1 MRYSRDMRGY
11 GSNPPSPNW
20 PGSANVAVQIVLNY
34 EEGGENCILHG
45 DSASEAFLSEI
56 PGALPWPGQ
65 RHWNMESVYEYGARA
80 GFWRLHRLFTDL
92 DVPVTVYG
100 VATALMRSPEQLRA
114 MQDAGWEIASHGYKW
129 VEHRDMPREVE
140 REQIAQAIRLHT
152 LATGERPRGWYT
164 GRCSVNTV
172 DLVSEDGGFD
182 YVSDTYDDD
191 LPYWRE
197 HEGHAQLVIPYTLE
211 ANDMRFG
218 TPNGFNS
225 GDQFYAY
232 LKDTFDTLY
241 AEGAAGRP
249 KMFSVGLHC
258 RLIGRPGRLAALKRF
273 IDYVKSHDKVWFAR
287 RIDIARH
294 WAAEHPYRKPALAPS
309 RMSEAEFVATFGGVV
324 RNGAGLARAAWNGE
338 LSPAN
343 DSAYGLFFALRT
355 QFRSFPPEA
364 QIGLFKEY
372 TDLGARI
379 EKARIVEDAGQSQ
392 RLDVMTPQQQSTL
405 RHMIEAYE
413 QKFGFGVIFTVRDY
427 TTATLLTAL
436 EGRLANDRQTEIAV
450 TSRELERL
458 LQLQVEG
465 VFERFAA
472 AQA

>member
-1 MRYSRDMRGY
+1 
-11 GSNPPSPNW
+11 
-20 PGSANVAVQIVLNY
+20 
-34 EEGGENCILHG
+34 
-45 DSASEAFLSEI
+45 
-56 PGALPWPGQ
+56 
-65 RHWNMESVYEYGARA
+65 
-80 GFWRLHRLFTDL
+80 
-92 DVPVTVYG
+92 
-100 VATALMRSPEQLRA
+100 
-114 MQDAGWEIASHGYKW
+114 
-129 VEHRDMPREVE
+129 MPREVE

-172 DLVSEDGGFD
+172 DLVSEAGGFD

-197 HEGHAQLVIPYTLE
+197 HEGRAQLVIPYTLE

-294 WAAEHPYRKPALAPS
+294 WAAEHPHRKPALVPS
-309 RMSEAEFVATFGGVV
+309 RMGEAEFVATFGGVV
-324 RNGAGLARAAWNGE
+324 RNGTGLARATWNGE

-355 QFRSFPPEA
+355 QFRSFPLEA
-364 QIGLFKEY
+364 QIDLFKEY

-379 EKARIVEDAGQSQ
+379 DKAQIVEDAGQSQ
-392 RLDVMTPQQQSTL
+392 RLDVMTAQQQSKL
-405 RHMIEAYE
+405 RDLIEAYE
-413 QKFGFGVIFTVRDY
+413 RKFDFGVIFAVRDY
-427 TTATLLTAL
+427 TTATLLIAL
-436 EGRLANDRQTEIAV
+436 EGRLANDRQAEIAF

-465 VFERFAA
+465 VFERCAA